1 MTAFTPPLSQL
12 AAAVPSADMTVRGFA
27 ARLPKMEVLSR
38 ALHRSTSN
46 QHRLPSDRR
55 TEEPYRRSRGL
66 RSEPPW
72 SFAHHQVLMGIA
84 RAALRVRPE
93 RLTSSSSAATV
104 SMRKIR

>member
-66 RSEPPW
+66 RSEHPW
-72 SFAHHQVLMGIA
+72 SLAHYHVLMGIRTCGSLA
-84 RAALRVRPE
+84 READEQLE
-93 RLTSSSSAATV
+93 RGHGKHA
-104 SMRKIR
+104 